1 MLNER
6 KEIMSNLRDQW
17 WSIEDWAIGN
27 GIPAEHWEAALDEGI
42 SQNDDDTIDI
52 PESYSYR
59 PIVAA
64 QEYYDTVDVEMYLA
78 GDPKDI
84 KNAVNYLL
92 DSNSVIRQVWHGE
105 TFNMEYDEEVTK
117 FMLGKQ
123 AYFCYLDFIQG
134 RQTKFAMELSKL
146 YPSLNITIIATDI
159 SRNYWCEDVFTDG
172 RWSIN
177 DESTY
182 EVKAPDIYNEH
193 LEEIANS

>member
-17 WSIEDWAIGN
+17 WSMEDWAEAN
-27 GIPAEHWEAALDEGI
+27 GVPEENLEAALDEGI
-42 SQNDDDTIDI
+42 SHNDDDTIDI

-64 QEYYDTVDVEMYLA
+64 QDYYDRVDVEMYLA
-78 GDPKDI
+78 GEPKDV
-84 KNAVNYLL
+84 KSAVNYLL

-123 AYFCYLDFIQG
+123 AYFFYLDFIQG
-134 RQTKFAMELSKL
+134 RQSDFAMELSKL

-159 SRNYWCEDVFTDG
+159 SRNYWCEDVFNDG
-172 RWSIN
+172 MWTIN
-177 DESTY
+177 SESTY
-182 EVKAPDIYNEH
+182 LQKAPDIYREH
-193 LEEIANS
+193 LEEVANS